1 MNKNTPQVTE
11 HVFKQSEQKLFL
23 TIVGVS
29 IIFIGKFLGALFTNS
44 LALFSDS
51 WHLLTD
57 IASLILS
64 FWGLKIGLK
73 AADDR
78 YTFGYYRFSIL
89 TALINNISLILISI
103 YIFYKAIVRY
113 FNPIDVQPEGM
124 IIFSILGLLVN
135 TIVVLNLRDNSNN
148 MNVKSVFLH
157 FLGDALS
164 DIGVLIGG
172 IVIYFTH
179 LSGVDTLLSA
189 ILACL
194 ILKNSLKMTIECT
207 KILLEAAPEEI
218 SIDEVKKSIKYLGGI
233 MEVTDVHI
241 WSLSKEILS
250 MTAHVSIQECT
261 IENCERKLHEIQHL
275 LKDKFNIEHSTIQFE
290 KCTCGSCF
298 HSKPDHN
305 YCCNMCIDKCKK
317 EKNAITIQST
327 KI

>member
-1 MNKNTPQVTE
+1 MNEKAPQE
-11 HVFKQSEQKLFL
+11 INHIFKQSEKKLIL
-23 TIVGVS
+23 TIICVS
-29 IIFIGKFLGALFTNS
+29 IIFVGKFLGAIFTNS

-73 AADDR
+73 AANNR

-89 TALINNISLILISI
+89 TALINNISLIIISI

-113 FNPIDVQPEGM
+113 FSPIDVQPEGM
-124 IIFSILGLLVN
+124 IIFSILGLIVN
-135 TIVVLNLRDNSNN
+135 TIIVLNLRNNSNN
-148 MNVKSVFLH
+148 INVKSVFLH
-157 FLGDALS
+157 FFGDALS

-172 IVIYFTH
+172 LIIYFTH
-179 LSGVDTLLSA
+179 LSGVDTLLSG

-194 ILKNSLKMTIECT
+194 ILKNAFKMTIECT
-207 KILLEAAPEEI
+207 RILLEAAPEEV
-218 SIDEVKKSIKYLGGI
+218 SIDELKSSIKNLGGI

-261 IENCERKLHEIQHL
+261 IENCEKKLHEIQHL
-275 LKDKFNIEHSTIQFE
+275 LKEKFNIAHSTIQFE

-298 HSKPDHN
+298 HSKPDHRK
-305 YCCNMCIDKCKK
+305 CCNMCIDKCENHKG
-317 EKNAITIQST
+317 
-327 KI
+327 KIVI